1 MKNLIKYLAVLVL
14 VFGYTSCDELDELT
28 EIDFNTTI
36 TESIIANVDGGVDVI
51 LNSNVLVNIAN
62 EDTQDY
68 LDKIEK
74 VEILSLDYQII
85 NFNGDNAGVITADL
99 MADSVI
105 LDTHTNV
112 TVSNVV
118 GVMYSVDD
126 TATLNTIANKLKN
139 GSNVVFAVVGT
150 STNEGGMSFEIEITL
165 SLKVTADAL

>member
-1 MKNLIKYLAVLVL
+1 MKNLIKFLAVLVL

-165 SLKVTADAL
+165 SLKITADVL